1 MKPIAVESQLT
12 IEVMTTTSS
21 SWLLSFLPW
30 LSISSTTDFNTAF
43 IIMLLENAS
52 MNANPLWGEPEE
64 VLLKGEVLF
73 NFLIISLSE
82 CYIILNHCMN
92 YSLWCLHM
100 QCVKPYSVN

>member
-82 CYIILNHCMN
+82 WLYNFKPLHE

-100 QCVKPYSVN
+100 QCVKPHSVN